1 MALVTQIQLGDGLIG
16 TQAGVPG
23 TVNTITSSGTI
34 TLDPQIETL
43 IEEITEEIVDL
54 SDILTNYSGGI
65 FGGHW

>member
-1 MALVTQIQLGDGLIG
+1 MALVNSITLGDGLIG
-16 TQAGVPG
+16 TQAGTTVP
-23 TVNTITSSGTI
+23 TITSSGTI

>member
-1 MALVTQIQLGDGLIG
+1 MPLVTQIQLGEGLIG
-16 TQAGVPG
+16 TQTGITG
-23 TVNTITSSGTI
+23 TVSTLTSSGTI

-43 IEEITEEIVDL
+43 IEEITNDMIDL